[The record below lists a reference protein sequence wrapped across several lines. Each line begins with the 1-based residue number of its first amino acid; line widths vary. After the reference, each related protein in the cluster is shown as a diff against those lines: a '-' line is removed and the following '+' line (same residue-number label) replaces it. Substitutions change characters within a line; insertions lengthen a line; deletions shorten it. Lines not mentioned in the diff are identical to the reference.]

1 MPKLP
6 AIAPITT
13 PLIALRDADEE
24 QDLERLTRRD
34 RESLNSFVQNLN
46 QGINF
51 DEMGEELKSWWTNRY
66 RSAGANP
73 TQWPALEMIC
83 GGSD

>member
-66 RSAGANP
+66 
-73 TQWPALEMIC
+73 
-83 GGSD
+83 